1 MTAIGQMYSF
11 EDFNAILFKRLG
23 DPLPAEIKQLLAY
36 VESQL
41 DITPDQPVTQHPVTN
56 RRVTGGGHGAK
67 DRYRSRQAPVKRED
81 EWEAVRA
88 FKATKIE
95 MKVGIEKIVND
106 IRIALNKMSTSN
118 YEKQKDAV
126 LALVEG
132 VATDDSESTEVVDDI
147 QRISK
152 AVFDIASTNKFYSEI
167 YAKLYSELAQRYLVF
182 RDLIAEFVSNF
193 SKNAGAL
200 QYIDPDVDY
209 DGFCVYTKSCDV
221 RKATTTFIVNCLKLG
236 LIDTENV
243 IQIVNE
249 NLAFVDKWM
258 REEGKTKEVEEIV
271 ENLFIMTSL
280 AKNEL
285 KMASEWASV
294 VEQVRGLAK
303 TKGNTWKSWSN
314 RAAFKM
320 MDLVELV

>member
-1 MTAIGQMYSF
+1 
-11 EDFNAILFKRLG
+11 
-23 DPLPAEIKQLLAY
+23 
-36 VESQL
+36 
-41 DITPDQPVTQHPVTN
+41 
-56 RRVTGGGHGAK
+56 
-67 DRYRSRQAPVKRED
+67 
-81 EWEAVRA
+81 
-88 FKATKIE
+88 
-95 MKVGIEKIVND
+95 
-106 IRIALNKMSTSN
+106 
-118 YEKQKDAV
+118 
-126 LALVEG
+126 
-132 VATDDSESTEVVDDI
+132 
-147 QRISK
+147 
-152 AVFDIASTNKFYSEI
+152 
-167 YAKLYSELAQRYLVF
+167 
-182 RDLIAEFVSNF
+182 
-193 SKNAGAL
+193 
-200 QYIDPDVDY
+200 
-209 DGFCVYTKSCDV
+209 
-221 RKATTTFIVNCLKLG
+221 
-236 LIDTENV
+236 V